1 MTDRSKKREGNK
13 DSRKKKRCFKQF
25 GYFNV
30 KLKVNTADKQ
40 RRF

>member
-13 DSRKKKRCFKQF
+13 DSREKKRLKRLA
-25 GYFNV
+25 YFDV
-30 KLKVNTADKQ
+30 KLKVNIADKQ

>member
-1 MTDRSKKREGNK
+1 MTDRSKKRGGNK
-13 DSRKKKRCFKQF
+13 DSRGKKRLK
-25 GYFNV
+25 GLAYFDV